1 MNKKIIIISVIS
13 VTIILLMS
21 VLVIGGAKHMDKNQ
35 KEIELNQKKTELSN
49 QREAA
54 LIIKRKEPSA
64 SKVVFTNEG
73 YHPGV
78 GLSWS
83 IGAEVTIDNEIF
95 NVFLDLK
102 TGYTVN
108 FGPDMDK
115 ANRYDEIHSRKI
127 ETSNPLVVIYSD
139 GNHEVLK

>member
-1 MNKKIIIISVIS
+1 
-13 VTIILLMS
+13 
-21 VLVIGGAKHMDKNQ
+21 MDKNQ